1 MASFTN
7 ATTRSSGYKITAASD
22 WNVVAS
28 SLNFVG
34 SGTAGTGYPAVMATS
49 SATTALTANTW
60 TSISFTTADE
70 YDTATMHDVATN
82 PTRLTVPA
90 SNGGLYSIT
99 ANVYASFFATAS
111 YPMHLMVRKNAAG
124 STSGGTFV
132 GIATSNSSQVNVLG
146 AGLNLHIETRLAAAD
161 YIEIWVACETTSSV
175 ALNGATYP
183 HRFGLRWLST

>member
-7 ATTRSSGYKITAASD
+7 ATTRSSGYLITAAND

-60 TSISFTTADE
+60 AGISFTTADE
-70 YDTATMHDVATN
+70 WDTASMHDTTTN
-82 PTRLTVPA
+82 PTRLVVPA

-99 ANVYASFFATAS
+99 ANVYAAYFTTS

-124 STSGGTFV
+124 SSTGGTFV
-132 GIATSNSSQVNVLG
+132 GIATSNSSTVSVLG
-146 AGLNLHIETRLAAAD
+146 AGLNLNMETRLAAAD
-161 YIEIWVACETTSSV
+161 YVELFVAIETTSSV
-175 ALNGATYP
+175 SLIGTTYP

>member
-7 ATTRSSGYKITAASD
+7 ATTRSNGYTIDAATD

-34 SGTAGTGYPAVMATS
+34 SGTAGTGFPSVMATS
-49 SATTALTANTW
+49 SAVTALTAATW
-60 TSISFTTADE
+60 TAISFTTADE
-70 YDTATMHDVATN
+70 WDTATMHDTTTN

-99 ANVYASFFATAS
+99 ANVYAGNFTTS

-124 STSGGTFV
+124 SSSGGTFV
-132 GIATSNSSQVNVLG
+132 GQATSNSSTNAVLG
-146 AGLNLHIETRLAAAD
+146 AGLNLNIETRLAAAD
-161 YIEIWVACETTSSV
+161 YIEIWVAIETSSSV
-175 ALNGATYP
+175 SLIGTTYP

>member
-7 ATTRSSGYKITAASD
+7 ASTRSSGYLISAAND

-34 SGTAGTGYPAVMATS
+34 SGTPGTGYPAVMATS

-60 TSISFTTADE
+60 TAISFTTADE
-70 YDTATMHDVATN
+70 WDTASMHDTTTN
-82 PTRLTVPA
+82 PTRLTVPT
-90 SNGGLYSIT
+90 SNGGLYAIT
-99 ANVYASFFATAS
+99 ANVYAAFFTTS

-124 STSGGTFV
+124 SSTGGTFV
-132 GIATSNSSQVNVLG
+132 GIATSNSSIINVLG
-146 AGLNLHIETRLAAAD
+146 AGLNLNMETRLAAAD

-175 ALNGATYP
+175 ALNGGVYP